1 MSRMIV
7 QAAAALDRDVRD
19 RTARWRSARD
29 RARSVRC
36 ARVSRDPERID
47 VPVAGGTL
55 AAYRWSG
62 DGPLVLAAH
71 GITSNHRSWGL
82 VAEALDGD
90 ATLVAPDLRGRGRSN
105 GLPGPYTIAQHAD
118 DCAALLDHLG
128 ARRRGRGRPLDG
140 RLRRDRARHPP
151 PGARARRSCSSTA
164 ARRSHVP
171 PGVDVD
177 DALAATLGPAMQRLD
192 MTFADRGA
200 YRAFWQQHP
209 SFAGIWSGEVDAHV
223 QHDLIGEEPEMRS
236 SCVKEAVRV
245 NGRELLA
252 DEAVRT
258 AVRDVA
264 LPAGDAVGAARDGR
278 RPRRPVR
285 GGAPRRARARAACP
299 TPTTTRSCSASRAR
313 SGSPRRS
320 GARSDLVDRREAGLE
335 AAPRGA
341 QVEPPH
347 AHALRRRRAAIASS
361 MRSSSRRA
369 QWRSVSA

>member
-1 MSRMIV
+1 M
-7 QAAAALDRDVRD
+7 
-19 RTARWRSARD
+19 
-29 RARSVRC
+29 
-36 ARVSRDPERID
+36 
-47 VPVAGGTL
+47 
-55 AAYRWSG
+55 
-62 DGPLVLAAH
+62 LAAH

-82 VAEALDGD
+82 VAAALGGA

-118 DCAALLDHLG
+118 DCAAR
-128 ARRRGRGRPLDG
+128 ARPRRRRATRSWPGTRWAASS
-140 RLRRDRARHPP
+140 RRRSPP
-151 PGARARRSCSSTA
+151 ATRSACAPSCSSTA

-171 PGVDVD
+171 PGVDLD

-264 LPAGDAVGAARDGR
+264 
-278 RPRRPVR
+278 
-285 GGAPRRARARAACP
+285 CP
-299 TPTTTRSCSASRAR
+299 MVM
-313 SGSPRRS
+313 
-320 GARSDLVDRREAGLE
+320 LW
-335 AAPRGA
+335 APRGMVDDPGGLYA
-341 QVEPPH
+341 EERLGGLEHECVPDTNHYSILLGAPG
-347 AHALRRRRAAIASS
+347 AKRVAAAIRRAL
-361 MRSSSRRA
+361 
-369 QWRSVSA
+369 